1 MSRTNTKTSK
11 TAGKLLIVACLMF
24 GFGFALVPLY
34 GLLCNAFGINGR
46 FLDIE
51 SGNYTATEGK
61 QRSKVLVNRLDESR
75 NISVEFLTTLNK
87 SMNWEFKAMKSKVS
101 VHPGEV
107 KTVRF
112 YAKNLTNET
121 VVAQAVPSLVPGTAV
136 KYFTKM
142 ECFCF
147 SQQTFKPGEAREMP
161 LIFVVDPDLPKKI
174 NTISLGYT
182 FFNINQFKEN
192 EPAKNLALV
201 Q

>member
-1 MSRTNTKTSK
+1 MNKVKNNNK
-11 TAGKLLIVACLMF
+11 TASKLVFVAILMF

-34 GLLCNAFGINGR
+34 GLLCDAFGINGR

-51 SGNYTATEGK
+51 TGDYTAVEGN
-61 QRSKVLVNRLDESR
+61 QRGLVLNKRQDKSR
-75 NISVEFLTTLNK
+75 SVQVEFLTTLNQ
-87 SMNWEFKAMKSKVS
+87 SMNWEFKALTDKVT

-107 KTVRF
+107 KTVKF
-112 YAKNLTNET
+112 YAKNLTNKT
-121 VVAQAVPSLVPGTAV
+121 VVAQAVPSLAPGSAV

-161 LIFVVDPDLPKKI
+161 LRFVVDPDLPKRI

-182 FFNINQFKEN
+182 FFNLDQNKEN
-192 EPAKNLALV
+192 KPAENLALV

>member
-1 MSRTNTKTSK
+1 MSKANNK
-11 TAGKLLIVACLMF
+11 TAGKLVIVAFFMF

-51 SGNYTATEGK
+51 SGEYTAAQGE
-61 QRSKVLVNRLDESR
+61 QRGKVLVKRLDESR
-75 NISVEFLTTLNK
+75 TVTVEFLTTLNQG
-87 SMNWEFKAMKSKVS
+87 MNWEFKAMTNKIS

-107 KTVRF
+107 KMVKF
-112 YAKNLTNET
+112 YAKNLTNDT

-161 LIFVVDPDLPKKI
+161 LRFVVDPDLPKKI

-182 FFNINQFKEN
+182 FFNLNQNKEN
-192 EPAKNLALV
+192 KPAESLALV

>member
-1 MSRTNTKTSK
+1 MSKHNNK
-11 TAGKLLIVACLMF
+11 TASKLLIVAMIMF

-34 GLLCNAFGINGR
+34 GLLCDAFGINGR

-51 SGNYTATEGK
+51 SGDYTAVEGK
-61 QRSKVLVNRLDESR
+61 QRGAALNKRQDKSRSVN
-75 NISVEFLTTLNK
+75 VEFLTTLNQ
-87 SMNWEFKAMKSKVS
+87 SMNWEFKAITDKVS
-101 VHPGEV
+101 VYPGEV
-107 KTVRF
+107 KTVKF
-112 YAKNLTNET
+112 YAKNLTDKT
-121 VVAQAVPSLVPGTAV
+121 VVAQAVPSLAPGSAV

-161 LIFVVDPDLPKKI
+161 LRFVVDPDLPKKI

-182 FFNINQFKEN
+182 FFNLNQ
-192 EPAKNLALV
+192 KNAGMPKDVLALT